1 VPARH
6 LVGGGPAY
14 PPQLSSTPTVHTVG
28 NTCPRRVG
36 GWDSDNNPGSACDPA
51 RRRAEKRRALRDV
64 APTSP
69 VNTLFPRPVTVQDGR
84 HRTALTVPPPEITLS
99 RDPVGLFGLSPN
111 RRTPCGRCRVPRQR
125 SYETAC
131 ILSVC
136 ELVNNIAIRMP
147 IAVPSLRLTLQ
158 YSIRGI
164 VGPRL
169 STP

>member
-14 PPQLSSTPTVHTVG
+14 PPQLSSTPTVHTEG

-69 VNTLFPRPVTVQDGR
+69 VHTLFPRHVTVQDGR
-84 HRTALTVPPPEITLS
+84 HRTALTVPPPEITLP
-99 RDPVGLFGLSPN
+99 RDPAASSVSLRIVALPAADAAS
-111 RRTPCGRCRVPRQR
+111 RVNGPLR
-125 SYETAC
+125 
-131 ILSVC
+131 SVC
-136 ELVNNIAIRMP
+136 SVVCPVVR
-147 IAVPSLRLTLQ
+147 
-158 YSIRGI
+158 
-164 VGPRL
+164 PRVRVCPGSPGVFL
-169 STP
+169 PAQIPLCARVSRVSRVC